1 VPVQGIL
8 ITVQDANPEPPI
20 VQVPDINAGVH
31 WNAFLSGRVVMD
43 VLVDRPNAHINLKQI
58 RDEAAHA
65 APVQER
71 GWQEALQAVM
81 PLKVNELPS
90 PMVR

>member
-1 VPVQGIL
+1 M
-8 ITVQDANPEPPI
+8 TVQDANPESPI

-31 WNAFLSGRVVMD
+31 WHAFLSGRVVRD
-43 VLVDRPNAHINLKQI
+43 VLADRPNAHINLKQI